1 MAISLLTPAVLA
13 GAIAA
18 AIALAPVA
26 GAEPGDSATGDSAT
40 GSSENAASAQRGPNA
55 AKVSPRP
62 GPNSATTDYS
72 SSQIPQGWRNDAL
85 WARPG
90 TPGSNP
96 FGSGKRPP
104 VIALD

>member
-1 MAISLLTPAVLA
+1 MAISLLAPAVLA
-13 GAIAA
+13 GAVAA
-18 AIALAPVA
+18 AIVLAPMASADSKDSATDPVA
-26 GAEPGDSATGDSAT
+26 GAEST
-40 GSSENAASAQRGPNA
+40 QRGPNA
-55 AKVSPRP
+55 AKVKPRSV
-62 GPNSATTDYS
+62 PNNATSDYS

-96 FGSGKRPP
+96 FGAGKRPP